1 MTDITNLSVLA
12 LFASI
17 TYACRIAG
25 FIMMRHV
32 PFTPAVRHGLEALP
46 GSVMAAVIVPGVM
59 TAGLPGLIGVSGAL
73 LTMYLTKR
81 DIAAMVIGCAAV
93 AFARAVGL

>member
-1 MTDITNLSVLA
+1 MIDETNLSVLCLLA
-12 LFASI
+12 LI
-17 TYACRIAG
+17 TYLCRIGG
-25 FIMMRHV
+25 FVMMRHV
-32 PFTPAVRHGLEALP
+32 PFTPAVRRGLEALP

-59 TAGLPGLIGVSGAL
+59 IAGLPGLIGVSGAL

-93 AFARAVGL
+93 AAARALGL